1 MKYFLFADTM
11 TLYAVP
17 KKYWQLLD
25 IINGGFGMGSDYDH
39 KINEAATKITQVCKP
54 KLIVHALTQIL

>member
-25 IINGGFGMGSDYDH
+25 IINGGFGMGSDYDGC
-39 KINEAATKITQVCKP
+39 TCVSS
-54 KLIVHALTQIL
+54 LRLALWGGVQRIGASAVF